1 MYDWELATV
10 GVPQYDVVEFL
21 CFTLQPST
29 PPATWLNLVDFY
41 RQHLEYYS
49 GVNFSPKE

>member
-21 CFTLQPST
+21 CFTLPPST
-29 PPATWLNLVDFY
+29 PPDAWLPLLEFY
-41 RQHLEYYS
+41 RQHLEFYS
-49 GVNFSPKE
+49 GVKFPPIK